1 MKVSSQ
7 FVFQLWILF
16 WGAVDL
22 EITKNLSASDSLLK
36 RQMVSIIHVPMVQN
50 LFTSFTWLFM
60 IPHKKISKNRAQW
73 WLHCYAIYLTIKFTF
88 KHEICTSSSNW
99 KSFSRSV
106 LEILKP
112 VFFSKVNQ
120 HWYLLFQLIEC

>member
-1 MKVSSQ
+1 MKVGSQ
-7 FVFQLWILF
+7 CFSTVNFILGCCWFRNNKKFVSIRFT
-16 WGAVDL
+16 VKKTND
-22 EITKNLSASDSLLK
+22 
-36 RQMVSIIHVPMVQN
+36 IIHVPMVQN
-50 LFTSFTWLFM
+50 LFTFFTWLFM